1 MTLGTQPW
9 AEPVLE
15 WRAPLDYAALQDR
28 LQRDAELLTTWPVA
42 PSETFPT
49 DCYRLGEHYWISQRG
64 VGAVQ
69 FTALDPQLSAFPF
82 PDSDTSWF
90 REVVR
95 RAWLPAIYPFWG
107 RQVIHASAAGPADT
121 SDVIAFTGPT
131 LAGKS
136 TTAYAM
142 GRRPGWRLVSDDT
155 LAFTASS
162 GDGVRLHPLRNDAR
176 LRPASADYFGK
187 AGHPF
192 EPVEWPSRPLSL
204 RAVYVLDGADDRPA
218 LPHFEKLGVAERL
231 PLLLQQAYAL
241 SFKIPSYNQE
251 LMTAYAHLAA
261 SVPAYRLRF
270 QRSFAVAGALFDAI
284 EDHAGAE
291 LKLRTSARVTR
302 STSA

>member
-15 WRAPLDYAALQDR
+15 WRAPLEYAALQDR

-42 PSETFPT
+42 PSEAFPT
-49 DCYRLGEHYWISQRG
+49 DCYRLGEQYWISQRS

-69 FTALDPQLSAFPF
+69 FTALDPHLFAYPF
-82 PDSDTSWF
+82 PDGDASWF
-90 REVVR
+90 REVVH

-107 RQVIHASAAGPADT
+107 RQVIHASAAGPSDT
-121 SDVIAFTGPT
+121 NDVIAFTGPT

-142 GRRPGWRLVSDDT
+142 GRRPGWRLISDDT
-155 LAFTASS
+155 LAFTTPP
-162 GDGVRLHPLRNDAR
+162 GDGIRLHPLRNNAR
-176 LRPASADYFGK
+176 LRPASADYFGRTGD
-187 AGHPF
+187 AF
-192 EPVEWPSRPLSL
+192 EPVEWPSGLLSL
-204 RAVYVLDGADDRPA
+204 RAVYVLDGVDDRPE

-241 SFKIPSYNQE
+241 SFEIPKYNQE
-251 LMTAYAHLAA
+251 LMTAYAQLAA
-261 SVPAYRLRF
+261 SVPVYRLRF

-284 EDHAGAE
+284 DQHAAAE
-291 LKLRTSARVTR
+291 LNLQTAAGVIRPTSA
-302 STSA
+302 

>member
-1 MTLGTQPW
+1 MTLGAQPW

-42 PSETFPT
+42 PSEAFPT
-49 DCYRLGEHYWISQRG
+49 DCYRLGEQYWISQRG

-69 FTALDPQLSAFPF
+69 FTALDPRLSAFPF
-82 PDSDTSWF
+82 PDGDVSWF
-90 REVVR
+90 REVVQ

-107 RQVIHASAAGPADT
+107 RQVIHASAAGPSNT

-142 GRRPGWRLVSDDT
+142 GRRPGWRLISDDT
-155 LAFTASS
+155 LAFTTPA
-162 GDGVRLHPLRNDAR
+162 GDGIRLHPLRNEAR
-176 LRPASADYFGK
+176 LRPSSADYFGK
-187 AGHPF
+187 AGDAF
-192 EPVEWPSRPLSL
+192 EQVKWPSVPLSL
-204 RAVYVLDGADDRPA
+204 RVVYVLDGVDGHPEPPR
-218 LPHFEKLGVAERL
+218 FEKLGVAERL

-241 SFKIPSYNQE
+241 SFKIPKYNQE

-261 SVPAYRLRF
+261 SVPVYRLRF

-284 EDHAGAE
+284 DQHAAAE
-291 LKLRTSARVTR
+291 LNLQTSAGVTR
-302 STSA
+302 PTSA

>member
-1 MTLGTQPW
+1 MTLGTQTW

-15 WRAPLDYAALQDR
+15 WSAALDYAALQDR

-64 VGAVQ
+64 VGAVR
-69 FTALDPQLSAFPF
+69 FTALEPQLSAFPF

-90 REVVR
+90 REVVQ

-107 RQVIHASAAGPADT
+107 RQVIHASAAGPSDT
-121 SDVIAFTGPT
+121 GDVIAFTGPT

-142 GRRPGWRLVSDDT
+142 GRRAGWRLISDDT
-155 LAFTASS
+155 LAFTTLP
-162 GDGVRLHPLRNDAR
+162 GDRIRLHPLRNEAR

-187 AGHPF
+187 TGDAF
-192 EPVEWPSRPLSL
+192 EQVEWPSGPLSL
-204 RAVYVLDGADDRPA
+204 RAVYVLDAVDDRPE
-218 LPHFEKLGVAERL
+218 PPRFEKLGVAERL

-241 SFKIPSYNQE
+241 SFKIPKYNQE

-261 SVPAYRLRF
+261 SVPVYRLRF

-284 EDHAGAE
+284 DQHAAAE
-291 LKLRTSARVTR
+291 LTLQTSAGVPRP
-302 STSA
+302 TSA

>member
-1 MTLGTQPW
+1 
-9 AEPVLE
+9 
-15 WRAPLDYAALQDR
+15 
-28 LQRDAELLTTWPVA
+28 
-42 PSETFPT
+42 
-49 DCYRLGEHYWISQRG
+49 
-64 VGAVQ
+64 VQ
-69 FTALDPQLSAFPF
+69 FAALDPHLSAFPF
-82 PDSDTSWF
+82 PDSDTAWF
-90 REVVR
+90 REVVQ

-121 SDVIAFTGPT
+121 SDAIAFTGPT

-136 TTAYAM
+136 TTAFAM
-142 GRRPGWRLVSDDT
+142 GRRPGWRLISDDT
-155 LAFTASS
+155 LAFTTSS
-162 GDGVRLHPLRNDAR
+162 EAGVRLHPLRNDAR

-187 AGHPF
+187 TGHPF
-192 EPVEWPSRPLSL
+192 EPVEWPSGPLSL
-204 RAVYVLDGADDRPA
+204 RAVYVLDGDDDRPG

-270 QRSFAVAGALFDAI
+270 QRSFAVAGTLFDAI

-291 LKLRTSARVTR
+291 LNLRTSARVTR
-302 STSA
+302 PTSA